1 MTIGTPR
8 VKITTEDESAQF
20 KKLKTTATSPANPS
34 GEDYYYGGG
43 GIGQIGL
50 SSIFVHSAVLP
61 TDLDGGGNVAWLNML
76 KDGLTG
82 DVLTPVSFT
91 AQAPYMNTNG
101 DVGYIYEF
109 VFKDIPDGLSTTNCV
124 TSLAYS
130 GPGNTLFWIGG
141 TAPSMSSFFV
151 EKQATIANYAVEP
164 TLNKWLVANDQTPMT
179 EYSFAFSNPNSDLT
193 DAIIIDIAANA
204 ALHSTLGGSINFF
217 NNANSRTAAS
227 DTAVSELIS
236 LSWGLNNV

>member
-1 MTIGTPR
+1 MKTPR
-8 VKITTEDESAQF
+8 VEVNIIDNSGKFPQVKSIAGG
-20 KKLKTTATSPANPS
+20 NPS
-34 GEDYYYGGG
+34 GGGGSDDYYYGGG
-43 GIGQIGL
+43 IGEIGL

-76 KDGLTG
+76 KDGFTG

-91 AQAPYMNTNG
+91 VQSPYENTNG
-101 DVGYIYEF
+101 DVGYIYEY
-109 VFKDIPDGLSTTNCV
+109 VFKDIPDGVSTTNCI
-124 TSLAYS
+124 TSLLYA
-130 GPGNTLFWIGG
+130 GPDNTLFWIGG

-164 TLNKWLVANDQTPMT
+164 ILNKWLIANDQTPVK

-193 DAIIIDIAANA
+193 DTIIINIAANA
-204 ALHSTLGGSINFF
+204 VLHSTLGGSINFF
-217 NNANSRTAAS
+217 DNANRRTSAS
-227 DTAVSELIS
+227 DSAVNDLNS